1 MQLVS
6 RTFAVRVAMASLP
19 VAFLFG
25 ASACSPSEPTP
36 TPGPSAVAVAD
47 PTPAPSSAPSAAA
60 SAAPSPSAAP
70 TASAEPAGPTLGPDA
85 DYAALDGVLAN
96 PSARDRLPVAVMVDD
111 NLPARPQYGFNAASI
126 VYQAPA
132 DGGEDRYMFVYQE
145 QQAKRVEPVRSGRPY
160 FVNWASEYRAAF
172 AHYGGDAKTL
182 AYLPTIRGRVIYDVD
197 ALDGSAGAY
206 HRDKTRAKPHNA
218 VTSSAA
224 VRKMAVKHGAPAT
237 IPATVEVR
245 PFTDDLPAGQR
256 PAKASIRIPYNRG
269 ATSYTYDKASD
280 SYLRSVA
287 GKAQYDKADGKRV
300 TARNVVVLWM
310 GLSVDPESEPH
321 HRRPLLDHIGKGRA
335 LVFHDGHV
343 IKGTWRKATASGLTR
358 FFDEAGDEIPLVR
371 GRIFIQVV
379 EKGTRVT
386 YKAAG

>member
-1 MQLVS
+1 MPSVS
-6 RTFAVRVAMASLP
+6 HALLTRAVAAALPLAVVAGLA
-19 VAFLFG
+19 
-25 ASACSPSEPTP
+25 ACSPSDPTPQPTQPVMIMTATP
-36 TPGPSAVAVAD
+36 TPF
-47 PTPAPSSAPSAAA
+47 PSAAA
-60 SAAPSPSAAP
+60 STAPSPSASPVASEAP
-70 TASAEPAGPTLGPDA
+70 SGPTLGPDA

-96 PSARDRLPVAVMVDD
+96 PSARDRLAVAVMVDD
-111 NLPARPQYGFNAASI
+111 SVQARPQYGYNTASI

-145 QQAKRVEPVRSGRPY
+145 QQAKRVEAVRSGRPY

-182 AYLPTIRGRVIYDVD
+182 AYLPKINGKTIYNVD
-197 ALDGSAGAY
+197 ALFGSRAAFRRDGKRPA
-206 HRDKTRAKPHNA
+206 PHDA
-218 VTSSAA
+218 ITSSAN

-237 IPATVEVR
+237 IPTSVEVR
-245 PFTDDLPAGQR
+245 PFTDDLPATDR
-256 PAKASIRIPYNRG
+256 PAKGSIRIPYNRG
-269 ATSYTYDKASD
+269 TTSYTYDKASN

-287 GKAQYDKADGKRV
+287 GKAQFDAAGGKRV
-300 TARNVVVLWM
+300 TARNVVVLFM

-321 HRRPLLDHIGKGRA
+321 HHRPLLDHIGKGKA

-343 IKGTWRKATASGLTR
+343 IKGTWRKESASGLTR
-358 FFDEAGDEIPLVR
+358 FFDASGNEIPLVR

-386 YKAAG
+386 YKAAA

>member
-1 MQLVS
+1 MLA
-6 RTFAVRVAMASLP
+6 AVALLTVA
-19 VAFLFG
+19 
-25 ASACSPSEPTP
+25 ACSPSAPT
-36 TPGPSAVAVAD
+36 
-47 PTPAPSSAPSAAA
+47 
-60 SAAPSPSAAP
+60 PSPSPEGSDLVPAVTHSPTEAP
-70 TASAEPAGPTLGPDA
+70 PATATTLPRASAPVPSASPSGPVLGPDA
-85 DYAALDGVLAN
+85 GYAALDGVQAG
-96 PSARDRLPVAVMVDD
+96 AGVRDRLAVAVMVDD
-111 NLPARPQYGFNAASI
+111 SVAARPQYGYNTASI

-145 QQAKRVEPVRSGRPY
+145 QEAKRIEPVRSGRPY

-182 AYLPTIRGRVIYDVD
+182 ARLPGIDGKVLYDVD
-197 ALDGSAGAY
+197 ALYGSHAAFRRDGKRPA
-206 HRDKTRAKPHNA
+206 PHDA
-218 VTSSAA
+218 IASTKA
-224 VRKMAVKHGAPAT
+224 VRDMAVRHGAPKT
-237 IPATVEVR
+237 IPTTVEVR
-245 PFTDDLPAGQR
+245 PFTGDLPADQR
-256 PAKASIRIPYNRG
+256 PAKASIHIPYNRG
-269 ATSYTYDKASD
+269 STGYTYDKASN

-321 HRRPLLDHIGKGRA
+321 HHRPLLDHIGKGRA

-358 FFDEAGDEIPLVR
+358 FFDEAGHEIPLVR

-379 EKGTRVT
+379 PKGTDVT